1 MSKNYYRPIIIKS
14 PKGSTRSY
22 KLAGGWAFFEN
33 VEVIQRNGKPKIIK
47 AENLPKKV
55 LHNLTIKRQSLFNL
69 SFSSPHVMGILNV
82 TPDSFSDGGK
92 YSELECAFEEFTKM
106 MNYGAAIIDIGGES
120 TRPGADPITVSEEIS
135 RISPILE
142 KIRSSGIDLP
152 ISVDTRKS
160 EVWDVSKQL
169 GADMLNDISSLSYD
183 KEMKTSYNGGLL
195 PENGYKD
202 SITLIDG
209 DTCFESVL
217 GSAMLIKKKDFI
229 NIGKFNE
236 NLFLFY
242 SDDDLCRKFRI
253 SNKSIVQ
260 IFSAKAYHLHGLS
273 KVKNIFKRIYLKEF
287 NMTFDELFYHS
298 MIVKNDDKFYKLKKK
313 ILNYY
318 IKILT
323 NFLILNFKKV
333 TFYFARILAFY
344 KFKAIR

>member
-160 EVWDVSKQL
+160 EVWDISKQL

-183 KEMKTSYNGGLL
+183 KEMKKLVVTQNIPCLLYTS
-195 PENGYKD
+195 PSPRD
-202 SITLIDG
+202 
-209 DTCFESVL
+209 
-217 GSAMLIKKKDFI
+217 
-229 NIGKFNE
+229 
-236 NLFLFY
+236 
-242 SDDDLCRKFRI
+242 
-253 SNKSIVQ
+253 
-260 IFSAKAYHLHGLS
+260 
-273 KVKNIFKRIYLKEF
+273 
-287 NMTFDELFYHS
+287 
-298 MIVKNDDKFYKLKKK
+298 
-313 ILNYY
+313 
-318 IKILT
+318 
-323 NFLILNFKKV
+323 
-333 TFYFARILAFY
+333 
-344 KFKAIR
+344 

>member
-1 MSKNYYRPIIIKS
+1 MKFFQKITIQIVLYEEDKEMVFNCLKRLKNFKIVILDNSGNHDLKNEVLKNFNIESYIVEKKNLGYSKGHN
-14 PKGSTRSY
+14 
-22 KLAGGWAFFEN
+22 
-33 VEVIQRNGKPKIIK
+33 K
-47 AENLPKKV
+47 A
-55 LHNLTIKRQSLFNL
+55 SLFVGTEYL
-69 SFSSPHVMGILNV
+69 LILNADCDIDE
-82 TPDSFSDGGK
+82 TNINNLLIAHEK
-92 YSELECAFEEFTKM
+92 YKDCA
-106 MNYGAAIIDIGGES
+106 
-120 TRPGADPITVSEEIS
+120 ITA
-135 RISPILE
+135 P
-142 KIRSSGIDLP
+142 
-152 ISVDTRKS
+152 TT
-160 EVWDVSKQL
+160 
-169 GADMLNDISSLSYD
+169 YD

-202 SITLIDG
+202 NITLIDG

>member
-69 SFSSPHVMGILNV
+69 SFSGPHVMGILNV

-160 EVWDVSKQL
+160 EVWDISKQL

-183 KEMKTSYNGGLL
+183 KEMKKLVVTQNIPICVMHSKGVPKSMNSEAVYDNVLLDVYDFLENVVEDCVELGISKNNIIVDPGIGFAKTLEHNLTLLRGL
-195 PENGYKD
+195 
-202 SITLIDG
+202 SIFHSLGCPILVGASRKRFIKTIGLQDDPLKISAGSIAVALEAISQGVQILRVHDV
-209 DTCFESVL
+209 FETVQALRLWKS
-217 GSAMLIKKKDFI
+217 I
-229 NIGKFNE
+229 NIGT
-236 NLFLFY
+236 
-242 SDDDLCRKFRI
+242 S
-253 SNKSIVQ
+253 
-260 IFSAKAYHLHGLS
+260 
-273 KVKNIFKRIYLKEF
+273 
-287 NMTFDELFYHS
+287 
-298 MIVKNDDKFYKLKKK
+298 
-313 ILNYY
+313 
-318 IKILT
+318 
-323 NFLILNFKKV
+323 
-333 TFYFARILAFY
+333 
-344 KFKAIR
+344 

>member
-47 AENLPKKV
+47 AENLPKTV

-160 EVWDVSKQL
+160 EVWDISKQL

-183 KEMKTSYNGGLL
+183 KEMKKLVVTQNIPICVMHSKGVPKSMNSEAFYDNVLLDVYDFLENVVEDCVELGISKNNIIVDPGIGFAKTLEHNLTLLRGL
-195 PENGYKD
+195 
-202 SITLIDG
+202 SIFHSLGCPILVGASRKRFIKTIGLQDDPLKISAGSIAVALEAISQGVQILRVHDV
-209 DTCFESVL
+209 FETVQALRLWKS
-217 GSAMLIKKKDFI
+217 I
-229 NIGKFNE
+229 NIGT
-236 NLFLFY
+236 
-242 SDDDLCRKFRI
+242 S
-253 SNKSIVQ
+253 
-260 IFSAKAYHLHGLS
+260 
-273 KVKNIFKRIYLKEF
+273 
-287 NMTFDELFYHS
+287 
-298 MIVKNDDKFYKLKKK
+298 
-313 ILNYY
+313 
-318 IKILT
+318 
-323 NFLILNFKKV
+323 
-333 TFYFARILAFY
+333 
-344 KFKAIR
+344 

>member
-14 PKGSTRSY
+14 SKGSTRSY

-160 EVWDVSKQL
+160 EVWDISKQL

-183 KEMKTSYNGGLL
+183 KEMKKLVVNQNIPICVMHSKGVPKSMNSEAVYDNVLLDVYDFLENVVEDCVELGISKNNIIVDPGIGFAKTLEHNLTLLRGL
-195 PENGYKD
+195 
-202 SITLIDG
+202 SIFHSLGCPILVGASRKRFIKTIGLQDDPLKISAGSIAVALEAISQGVQILRVHDV
-209 DTCFESVL
+209 FETVQALRLWKS
-217 GSAMLIKKKDFI
+217 I
-229 NIGKFNE
+229 NIGA
-236 NLFLFY
+236 
-242 SDDDLCRKFRI
+242 S
-253 SNKSIVQ
+253 
-260 IFSAKAYHLHGLS
+260 
-273 KVKNIFKRIYLKEF
+273 
-287 NMTFDELFYHS
+287 
-298 MIVKNDDKFYKLKKK
+298 
-313 ILNYY
+313 
-318 IKILT
+318 
-323 NFLILNFKKV
+323 
-333 TFYFARILAFY
+333 
-344 KFKAIR
+344 

>member
-14 PKGSTRSY
+14 PKGSKRSY

-160 EVWDVSKQL
+160 EVWDISKQL

-183 KEMKTSYNGGLL
+183 KEMKKLVVTQNIPICVMHSKGVPKSMNSEAVYDNVLLDVYDFLENVVEDCVELGISKNNIIVDPGIGFAKTLEHNLTLLRGL
-195 PENGYKD
+195 
-202 SITLIDG
+202 SIFHSLGCPILIGASRKRFIKTIGLQDDPLKISAG
-209 DTCFESVL
+209 SVAVALEAISQGVQILRVHDVFETVQALRLWKS
-217 GSAMLIKKKDFI
+217 I
-229 NIGKFNE
+229 NIGT
-236 NLFLFY
+236 
-242 SDDDLCRKFRI
+242 S
-253 SNKSIVQ
+253 
-260 IFSAKAYHLHGLS
+260 
-273 KVKNIFKRIYLKEF
+273 
-287 NMTFDELFYHS
+287 
-298 MIVKNDDKFYKLKKK
+298 
-313 ILNYY
+313 
-318 IKILT
+318 
-323 NFLILNFKKV
+323 
-333 TFYFARILAFY
+333 
-344 KFKAIR
+344 

>member
-160 EVWDVSKQL
+160 EVWDISKQL

-183 KEMKTSYNGGLL
+183 KEMKKLVVTQNIPICVMHSKGVPKSMNSEAVYDNVLLDVYDFLENVVEDCVELGISKNNIIVDPGIGFAKTLEHNLTLLRGL
-195 PENGYKD
+195 
-202 SITLIDG
+202 SIFHSLGCPILVGASRKRFIKTIGLQDDPLKISAGSIAVALEAFSQGVQILRVHDV
-209 DTCFESVL
+209 FETVQALRLWKS
-217 GSAMLIKKKDFI
+217 I
-229 NIGKFNE
+229 NIGT
-236 NLFLFY
+236 
-242 SDDDLCRKFRI
+242 S
-253 SNKSIVQ
+253 
-260 IFSAKAYHLHGLS
+260 
-273 KVKNIFKRIYLKEF
+273 
-287 NMTFDELFYHS
+287 
-298 MIVKNDDKFYKLKKK
+298 
-313 ILNYY
+313 
-318 IKILT
+318 
-323 NFLILNFKKV
+323 
-333 TFYFARILAFY
+333 
-344 KFKAIR
+344 